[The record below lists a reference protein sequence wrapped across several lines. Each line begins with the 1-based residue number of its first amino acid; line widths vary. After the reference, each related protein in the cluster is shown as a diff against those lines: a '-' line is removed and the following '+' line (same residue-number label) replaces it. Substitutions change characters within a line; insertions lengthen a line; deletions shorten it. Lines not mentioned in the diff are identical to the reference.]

1 MKKAHAVKKP
11 KSWARD
17 EEHPELLVPLPAF
30 DAEENPE
37 STYTDK
43 KFQKR
48 KDDFV
53 EEQKTKKKIA
63 LSKKEQARDEDE
75 FDDDRGLE
83 GDAEHSDDAAHP
95 VIARNFANDAI
106 RFDYATGKTQLTRE
120 LVPQWFADYNLFRP
134 DDTVVLNGKRRTG
147 KSFFMRSIL
156 YEMRHMFAGGLVFTA
171 TKHNGVF
178 SGRDA
183 VLLTLRTGFWQQCVP
198 DRFIHETLDAR
209 VIENFLAIR
218 ANAVRERILK
228 FGPAHRDELYYFII
242 LDDMVDQ
249 KTRYYEVRSGSSVAL
264 RFSPT
269 TTTGPP
275 HGASLSRS
283 ASCASISALRFWAAA
298 TPSADSSHASQRA
311 R

>member
-1 MKKAHAVKKP
+1 MKKAPAVKKP

-95 VIARNFANDAI
+95 VVARNFANDAI

-147 KSFFMRSIL
+147 KSFFMRAIL

-171 TKHNGVF
+171 TKHNGTARVAHQ
-178 SGRDA
+178 SPGVAGPGRPKGD
-183 VLLTLRTGFWQQCVP
+183 LRKRAPFARLETGTQRAAP
-198 DRFIHETLDAR
+198 LLDAT
-209 VIENFLAIR
+209 LA
-218 ANAVRERILK
+218 L
-228 FGPAHRDELYYFII
+228 
-242 LDDMVDQ
+242 
-249 KTRYYEVRSGSSVAL
+249 TRQTLTVFVTL
-264 RFSPT
+264 
-269 TTTGPP
+269 
-275 HGASLSRS
+275 
-283 ASCASISALRFWAAA
+283 
-298 TPSADSSHASQRA
+298 
-311 R
+311 